1 MKVSIN
7 FFFLGIL
14 LLPFFV
20 AAQVPQVP
28 KAIHFADMTL
38 RLNEQARREIQAD
51 VDALYR
57 NSAYFQIKL
66 DRVNLYMPTVERVLQ
81 EQGVPTDLKYLV
93 IQESSL
99 IPDAV
104 STSNAVGFW
113 QFKKGTAE
121 EVFLRVDGQI
131 DERKNIVSSTKGAA
145 LYLKKHQSHL
155 DNWACALVSY
165 QMGLGGARNYFK
177 DRYRGQRV
185 MDIDRNSHWYLK
197 KFLAHKVA
205 FEGQLGKLVSNG
217 DYLHEYPVNGPT
229 TLAAL
234 ARELGVSETH
244 LKEFNKWTSNGKI
257 PGDRPYT
264 VAYIRKNPAPER
276 PLLVSNNLENNSAI
290 YEKAGA
296 FPVITGNT
304 REAHEPGAIKINGRR
319 GVKATRT
326 VSLAEFSEQTGIRKN
341 RIRRLN
347 DLKKSDKIVAG
358 KYYYTQ
364 RKKGKAQVKE
374 HVVRPGE
381 TLWEISQLYGIRLH
395 SLKAKNRIYNDADI
409 RPGMV
414 LLLQEYRGRNEGIRY
429 RQPAAPTTPA
439 PREKAPD
446 RINPVPASQAPPLLT
461 EGPEETK
468 PSVISHKIQAG
479 ETLYALSRKY
489 KVSVDEIR
497 AWNNLDNESILS
509 IGQVIIIK
517 NY

>member
-1 MKVSIN
+1 
-7 FFFLGIL
+7 
-14 LLPFFV
+14 
-20 AAQVPQVP
+20 
-28 KAIHFADMTL
+28 
-38 RLNEQARREIQAD
+38 
-51 VDALYR
+51 
-57 NSAYFQIKL
+57 
-66 DRVNLYMPTVERVLQ
+66 
-81 EQGVPTDLKYLV
+81 
-93 IQESSL
+93 
-99 IPDAV
+99 
-104 STSNAVGFW
+104 
-113 QFKKGTAE
+113 FKKGTAE

-364 RKKGKAQVKE
+364 RKKGKAQVKG

-414 LLLQEYRGRNEGIRY
+414 LLLQEYRGR
-429 RQPAAPTTPA
+429 
-439 PREKAPD
+439 
-446 RINPVPASQAPPLLT
+446 
-461 EGPEETK
+461 
-468 PSVISHKIQAG
+468 
-479 ETLYALSRKY
+479 
-489 KVSVDEIR
+489 
-497 AWNNLDNESILS
+497 
-509 IGQVIIIK
+509 
-517 NY
+517 

>member
-1 MKVSIN
+1 M
-7 FFFLGIL
+7 
-14 LLPFFV
+14 
-20 AAQVPQVP
+20 
-28 KAIHFADMTL
+28 
-38 RLNEQARREIQAD
+38 
-51 VDALYR
+51 
-57 NSAYFQIKL
+57 
-66 DRVNLYMPTVERVLQ
+66 
-81 EQGVPTDLKYLV
+81 
-93 IQESSL
+93 
-99 IPDAV
+99 
-104 STSNAVGFW
+104 
-113 QFKKGTAE
+113 
-121 EVFLRVDGQI
+121 
-131 DERKNIVSSTKGAA
+131 
-145 LYLKKHQSHL
+145 
-155 DNWACALVSY
+155 
-165 QMGLGGARNYFK
+165 
-177 DRYRGQRV
+177 
-185 MDIDRNSHWYLK
+185 
-197 KFLAHKVA
+197 
-205 FEGQLGKLVSNG
+205 
-217 DYLHEYPVNGPT
+217 
-229 TLAAL
+229 
-234 ARELGVSETH
+234 
-244 LKEFNKWTSNGKI
+244 
-257 PGDRPYT
+257 
-264 VAYIRKNPAPER
+264 
-276 PLLVSNNLENNSAI
+276 SNNLENNSAI

-347 DLKKSDKIVAG
+347 DLKKSDKIIAG

-414 LLLQEYRGRNEGIRY
+414 LLLQEYRGRNEDIRF

-439 PREKAPD
+439 PREKAPE
-446 RINPVPASQAPPLLT
+446 RINPVPASQAPLLT